1 MLTFQPSVMAK
12 RKSNV
17 NEIAKVQHEL
27 LDYMDIVKGEISD
40 AVVLLEQFMEESYDK
55 GGPTHDE
62 LEKLLKKVQKA
73 ALAARGVQDYI
84 LEIDSPD
91 CRL

>member
-1 MLTFQPSVMAK
+1 MAQ

-27 LDYMDIVKGEISD
+27 LDYMGIMEGEISN
-40 AVVLLEQFMEESYDK
+40 AVVLLEQFIDKSYDK

-84 LEIDSPD
+84 LEIDSPHR
-91 CRL
+91 RLYFFFLIF